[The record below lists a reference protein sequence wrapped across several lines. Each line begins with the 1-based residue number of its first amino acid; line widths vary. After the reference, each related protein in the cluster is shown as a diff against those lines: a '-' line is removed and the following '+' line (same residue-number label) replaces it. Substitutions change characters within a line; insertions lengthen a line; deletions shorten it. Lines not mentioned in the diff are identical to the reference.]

1 MFSPKNI
8 LVPTDFSELS
18 SFAVPYAARLA
29 ERLGGSLTLLHA
41 DAFVEP
47 IDLVGGG
54 MLAHDASRIDELRAL
69 AEQRLEEFAK
79 VHVPSH
85 IPVTCVTRVSSP
97 FVAIPEVAAETGADL
112 VVMGTHGRSGWRRA
126 LLGSVAETVVK
137 ETIVPVL
144 TVRHPSPSG
153 GSFSRILCPVN
164 FSEVSRQALED
175 AWVLATACDAEI
187 LVAHVVE
194 QHVEGGEERF
204 REWVPDSIE
213 SRIEYKEL
221 ALGSEPANHILEFA
235 TAENCDLVVIGANRR
250 RESDTTVLGTTTES
264 ITRNAEMPVLV
275 VAHRDVEE

>member
-18 SFAVPYAARLA
+18 AYAVPYAVRLA
-29 ERLGGSLTLLHA
+29 ERLDGSLTLLHA

-54 MLAHDASRIDELRAL
+54 MLAHDAARVDELRAL
-69 AEQRLEEFAK
+69 AEERLEEFAK
-79 VHVPSH
+79 AHVPRH
-85 IPVTCVTRVSSP
+85 VPVTRLTRVSSP
-97 FVAIPEVAAETGADL
+97 FAAIPAVAAETGASL
-112 VVMGTHGRSGWRRA
+112 IAMGTHGRSGWRRA

-144 TVRHPSPSG
+144 TVRHESPAG

-175 AWVLATACDAEI
+175 AWVLAVSCDAEV

-204 REWVPDSIE
+204 RAWLPPSIE
-213 SRIEYKEL
+213 GRLEYKEL
-221 ALGSEPANHILEFA
+221 ELGSEPAHHILEFA
-235 TAENCDLVVIGANRR
+235 EAESCDLVVIGANRR
-250 RESDTTVLGTTTES
+250 RQSDTTVIGTTTES
-264 ITRNAEMPVLV
+264 ITRSATMPVLV
-275 VAHRDVEE
+275 VAHLDAED